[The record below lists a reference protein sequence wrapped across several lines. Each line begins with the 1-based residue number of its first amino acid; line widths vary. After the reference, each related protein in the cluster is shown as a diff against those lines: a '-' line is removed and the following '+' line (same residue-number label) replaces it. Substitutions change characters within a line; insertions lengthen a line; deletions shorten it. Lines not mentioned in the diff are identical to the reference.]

1 MAKSSKSETPA
12 ESEDLSFEAALERLE
27 AIVEAMES
35 GQMPLEQMLA
45 EYERGMKLAAVC
57 ARKLAEA
64 ELKVQQLEKRAD
76 GQFRLRPFGT
86 DEPSGESGPADG

>member
-45 EYERGMKLAAVC
+45 EYEQGMKLAAVC

-64 ELKVQQLEKRAD
+64 ELKVQQLEKSAD

-86 DEPSGESGPADG
+86 DEPSGESGPAGG